1 MRMKKIRAQFSKALD
16 FSTSSQIVFLLIIEV
31 VLGSLFALVMLYAFF
46 KVGAEV
52 IDKDIT
58 FLDNSITHF
67 VYSFRNPFL
76 TEFMKVITNFGGE
89 IFLGVAVF
97 TTIFFLLKSHK
108 KDALV
113 FSFIL
118 VFGVGLNFLLKN
130 VFQRP
135 RPNLLP
141 LIKIDTSYSF
151 PSGHAMNSFI
161 FYACLSYFIFRRM
174 KNKKLGILLILG
186 SGLLVVLIGL
196 SRIYLGVHYPSDVIA
211 GLIAG
216 LAWFVAALLFE
227 KIIILLRLFRK
238 YEVDKKY

>member
-1 MRMKKIRAQFSKALD
+1 MKKIRSVFLKALN
-16 FSTSSQIVFLLIIEV
+16 FSTSSQIVFLLITEV

-52 IDKDIT
+52 IDKDIS
-58 FLDNSITHF
+58 FFDNSMTHF
-67 VYSFRNPFL
+67 VYSFRNSFL

-89 IFLGVAVF
+89 IFLGIAVIV
-97 TTIFFLLKSHK
+97 TILVLLKSHK
-108 KDALV
+108 KDALI

-118 VFGVGLNFLLKN
+118 IFGAGLNFLLKN
-130 VFQRP
+130 IFQRP
-135 RPNLLP
+135 RPSLTP
-141 LIKIDTSYSF
+141 LIKMDTSYSF
-151 PSGHAMNSFI
+151 PSGHTMNSFI
-161 FYACLSYFIFRRM
+161 FFTCLCYFIFRKL
-174 KNKKLGILLILG
+174 KNRKLGLLLTLV
-186 SGLLVVLIGL
+186 SGLLVFLIGV

-216 LAWFVAALLFE
+216 LIWFIAVLLFE